1 MKTAV
6 MPAEAVL
13 PKAPKGNRNQSTD
26 CAETRKTASSRQSP
40 AEPIV
45 SGLAG
50 TPHPSRRKR
59 QNRPPYGWR
68 LPVARRSFPPSIL
81 GVCFSKRTQMMALVE
96 FENFDFPR
104 KNDISMSTSRQTKQF
119 FYQTNP
125 NDSAPPS
132 GVSSVTAM
140 PKGRA
145 FPTAFSSRHRP
156 VSALLVVAA
165 PPRRVSSV
173 AGRRRR
179 FRHFRC

>member
-1 MKTAV
+1 MQAETA
-6 MPAEAVL
+6 PPEAQ
-13 PKAPKGNRNQSTD
+13 KDSRKQSTD
-26 CAETRKTASSRQSP
+26 CTDCTERPRAASNLQTRVEQFVA
-40 AEPIV
+40 
-45 SGLAG
+45 GLAD
-50 TPHPSRRKR
+50 TPHSGHPIWR
-59 QNRPPYGWR
+59 NRPRRGR
-68 LPVARRSFPPSIL
+68 RRPVAGRSSSPSAY
-81 GVCFSKRTQMMALVE
+81 GCFSKRTQMMALVE